1 MTKKKKPTIKEL
13 VDIINNQSRAIK
25 MQDAGLKGM
34 SNVLKEYI
42 EFKGDLIEFNA
53 RLAEKQRE
61 YEAKIRAE
69 EQEDAEAV
77 AKENDDRNTD

>member
-1 MTKKKKPTIKEL
+1 MGKGKKPTMKEL
-13 VDIINNQSRAIK
+13 AEVITNQAKAIK
-25 MQDAGLKGM
+25 MQDTAIRGL

-53 RLAEKQRE
+53 RLAEKQKE

-69 EQEDAEAV
+69 EQEDAEAI